1 MNEEGAQTS
10 TESLEILST
19 EEFSNNWLV
28 ETAWEVCNQ
37 VGGIYTV
44 IQSKAP
50 STVAKWGDNY
60 FLLGPYIPSQAAATF
75 ESIKDYNDPIG
86 QVVRQM
92 NEEGFDVYYGRWLIA
107 GRPKVVLFNPDS
119 VMHKLGVYKYLI
131 WEHHNIDL
139 PDHDGLVNQVVSF
152 GMQATVFL
160 TIFSRSNHKK
170 ENIVA
175 HFHEWMAGIPIPE
188 IRRENLPIKTVFT
201 THATMLGRYLA
212 MNDSEFYNHLPF
224 YDWEKEATH
233 FNILEKV
240 KIERAASHGS
250 HVFST
255 VSEITGKECEYL
267 LGRVPDVI
275 LPNGLSIARFE
286 AMHEFQN
293 MHKEYK
299 EKINSFV
306 MGHFFQSYSFDL
318 DKTLYF
324 FTSGRFEYFNKGY
337 DVTLEALARLNWK
350 MKEQNLDYT
359 VVMFF
364 ITKNPVHSINSNVL
378 ESRAQLEEI
387 QRNCEDLQANL
398 GRQLFYNVVS
408 KKDSSGL
415 PNLNEMLDE
424 HLSLKLRKT
433 VRTWSRNNMPPII
446 THDLVDEEKDPIM
459 NFLKTSRLLN
469 FREDKVKVVY
479 HPDFIASTN
488 PLFRMEYYDF
498 IRGCHMGIFPSYYE
512 PWGYTPL
519 ECSASGI
526 PSITS
531 NLSGFGSYVEEN
543 ITDYEN
549 KGIYVINRKDRS
561 MYDAAEDLANQLLRF
576 IKQNR
581 RERIMQR
588 NRTEASSVMFGWRNL
603 GKYYDNAYKRALNID

>member
-1 MNEEGAQTS
+1 MNEAGEEQA
-10 TESLEILST
+10 TEQLQKPSEQDYK
-19 EEFSNNWLV
+19 NNWLI

-44 IQSKAP
+44 IKSKVP
-50 STVAKWGDNY
+50 STTTKWGDNY
-60 FLLGPYIPSQAAATF
+60 FLLGPYIPSQASTTF

-92 NEEGFDVYYGRWLIA
+92 NEDGFDVYYGRWLIT
-107 GRPKVVLFNPDS
+107 GKPKVVLFNPNS

-139 PDHDGLVNQVVSF
+139 PDNDELLNQVVSF

-160 TIFSRSNHKK
+160 KLFSKTEHKK
-170 ENIVA
+170 EGIIA

-201 THATMLGRYLA
+201 THATLLGRYLA
-212 MNDSEFYNHLPF
+212 MNDSDFYNHLTQ
-224 YDWEKEATH
+224 YDWEKESIH
-233 FNILEKV
+233 FNILDKV
-240 KIERAASHGS
+240 KIERAAAHGS
-250 HVFST
+250 HIFST
-255 VSEITGKECEYL
+255 VSEITGKECQYL
-267 LGRVPDVI
+267 LGRVPDSI

-293 MHKEYK
+293 LHKENK
-299 EKINSFV
+299 EKINAFV

-318 DKTLYF
+318 EKTLYF
-324 FTSGRFEYFNKGY
+324 FTSGRFEFFNKGY

-350 MKEQNLDYT
+350 LKEQNIDYT

-364 ITKNPVHSINSNVL
+364 ITRNPTHSINSNVL

-387 QRNCEDLQANL
+387 QRNCDDIQANL
-398 GRQLFYNVVS
+398 SKKLFYNVVS
-408 KKDSSGL
+408 KRDGAVI
-415 PNLNEMLDE
+415 PPLNDMLDE
-424 HLSLKLRKT
+424 YMSLKLRKT
-433 VRTWSRNNMPPII
+433 VRTWSKNNMPPII
-446 THDLVDEEKDPIM
+446 THDLIDEGNDQVM
-459 NFLKTSRLLN
+459 NFLKTANLLN
-469 FREDKVKVVY
+469 FKEDKVKVVY
-479 HPDFIASTN
+479 HPDFISSTN

-498 IRGCHMGIFPSYYE
+498 VRGCHMGVFPSYYE

-543 ITDYEN
+543 VQDHAN

-561 MYDAAEDLANQLLRF
+561 MEDAAEDLANQLLRF
-576 IKQNR
+576 IKQTR
-581 RERIMQR
+581 RERISQR
-588 NRTEASSVMFGWRNL
+588 NKTEAASVMFGWKNL
-603 GKYYDNAYKRALNID
+603 GKYYDNAYKTALEIP